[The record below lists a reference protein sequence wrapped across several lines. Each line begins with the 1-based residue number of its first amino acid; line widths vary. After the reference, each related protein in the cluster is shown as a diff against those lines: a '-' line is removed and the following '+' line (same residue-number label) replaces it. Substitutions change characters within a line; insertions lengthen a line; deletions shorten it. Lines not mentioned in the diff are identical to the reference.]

1 MIDLSRHSGLPI
13 SWDRSGEKL
22 VFGEGLLEVKPDIR
36 CREEMAEVLYE
47 PRAMDLK
54 ELYFMYRE
62 VARREER
69 EEIRRRGLRYDI
81 TVIKPGLL
89 GSEYIKTA
97 GHYHPFKPGT
107 GLTYPEVYEVLYGRG
122 HYLLQCPSPD
132 GRDRLEQ
139 IYLMTAGAGEKVLV
153 PPGFG
158 HITINAEDD
167 LLIMSNWV
175 AADFASVYEPM
186 RSMEGGGYFGLRI
199 DGRIEFVPNSRYRQ
213 LPPLQRASGFS
224 FAGLSLVEGMP
235 IYQVYQ
241 KDPGALDY
249 LVDPENY
256 REQFAAYLALVYPD
270 D

>member
-13 SWDRSGEKL
+13 SWDRSGESWCWERIIR
-22 VFGEGLLEVKPDIR
+22 GEARYPVP
-36 CREEMAEVLYE
+36 EEWQCCE

-132 GRDRLEQ
+132 GRDRSAICL
-139 IYLMTAGAGEKVLV
+139 
-153 PPGFG
+153 
-158 HITINAEDD
+158 
-167 LLIMSNWV
+167 
-175 AADFASVYEPM
+175 
-186 RSMEGGGYFGLRI
+186 
-199 DGRIEFVPNSRYRQ
+199 
-213 LPPLQRASGFS
+213 
-224 FAGLSLVEGMP
+224 
-235 IYQVYQ
+235 
-241 KDPGALDY
+241 
-249 LVDPENY
+249 
-256 REQFAAYLALVYPD
+256 
-270 D
+270 

>member
-89 GSEYIKTA
+89 GSEYIK
-97 GHYHPFKPGT
+97 
-107 GLTYPEVYEVLYGRG
+107 L
-122 HYLLQCPSPD
+122 PD
-132 GRDRLEQ
+132 
-139 IYLMTAGAGEKVLV
+139 
-153 PPGFG
+153 
-158 HITINAEDD
+158 ITIPLNR
-167 LLIMSNWV
+167 
-175 AADFASVYEPM
+175 EP
-186 RSMEGGGYFGLRI
+186 G
-199 DGRIEFVPNSRYRQ
+199 
-213 LPPLQRASGFS
+213 
-224 FAGLSLVEGMP
+224 
-235 IYQVYQ
+235 
-241 KDPGALDY
+241 
-249 LVDPENY
+249 
-256 REQFAAYLALVYPD
+256 
-270 D
+270 